1 METLSRVA
9 AAGPAL
15 LWLLLTVCRFSCAE
29 GESDQHPQHT
39 ALKSVCAARFTMAGK
54 IEDLR
59 THYADVVIL
68 CILLLVYV
76 CIVYV
81 LCITFTQSDV
91 QRREH
96 SRQRRKQSS

>member
-29 GESDQHPQHT
+29 GESDQHPLHT

-59 THYADVVIL
+59 THHAEVVIL
-68 CILLLVYV
+68 YTAISMCLHCICAVYYIYIHLHLV
-76 CIVYV
+76 I
-81 LCITFTQSDV
+81 
-91 QRREH
+91 
-96 SRQRRKQSS
+96 